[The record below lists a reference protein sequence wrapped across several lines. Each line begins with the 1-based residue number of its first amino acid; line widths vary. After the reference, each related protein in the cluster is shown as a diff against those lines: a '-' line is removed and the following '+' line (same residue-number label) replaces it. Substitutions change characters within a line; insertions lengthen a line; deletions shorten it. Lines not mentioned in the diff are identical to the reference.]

1 LALPRSAS
9 TASARRPIRPA
20 TPAGSGRP
28 RLAGL
33 AGLILALAG
42 GVALQAQD
50 GARPAARRP
59 TAAATAPG
67 HPAGPPAKAA
77 AGAPAAPVHDFDAV
91 VKGFVMENCASC
103 HGVRRQ
109 KGNLNL
115 QAYDS
120 LEKLTNDADRWE
132 LVVQKLRDGVMPPE
146 EEEPRPTPAQVAE
159 VTGYIEREIAK
170 ADAARPLDPGRVTTR
185 RLNRTEY
192 NNTIRDLLGVDLRAA
207 DEFPHDDSGY
217 GFDNIGDVL
226 STSPLLLEKQLAA
239 AEKVARTAIFGLGA
253 IKPSLVKLPML
264 NARVVESPKI
274 PEAYD
279 QSGLTLPNA
288 AHASY
293 RVPVDGEYV
302 VRLISSGRRPQ
313 GSMPVRFALWVD
325 GARVGERE
333 IDTSLGAGFDP
344 GEQELSGRRVEFR
357 LKLTAGDHWIAGSP
371 LNLYEGLP
379 TRFHGPA
386 PSTLPEPPPIAFK
399 PRPGMTAEQI
409 EFARKRFEARAA
421 EPVVIN
427 TARVGGIEIIGPY
440 GASAAPSAESRA
452 RIFVCRPEGP
462 QAAACRTQILKT
474 LARRAYRRPVTA
486 GEVAKL
492 DRLAASV
499 EADSHSF
506 DEGLTAAVQA
516 ILVSPDFLFR
526 IEHGEPK
533 LFTSRPA
540 AGASKGPATVRL
552 TQHEL
557 ATRLSYFLWAS
568 MPDAA
573 LSAAADRGT
582 LRTPAVLAAQVK
594 RMLADPRAATLGEH
608 FAGQWLQV
616 RALESASPD
625 REKFPDFDH
634 YLRLSMRKETELF
647 VDAIVREDRSIL
659 DFLDG
664 HFTFLNERL
673 ARHYGIPGVTGTEFR
688 RVQLPADS
696 VRGGVITQASVLTV
710 SSYATR
716 TSPVLRGRWLLEN
729 ILASPM
735 PDPPPDVPNLDE
747 KGVGTATSVRQQLE
761 QHRADAICA
770 SCHKRMDPLGFGLE
784 NFDAIGSWRTADG
797 KVPIDASGT
806 LPDGKTFTGPIEL
819 RAVLLAQKDAFTRA
833 ITGKLMTYALGRG
846 LERGDKRDIKQMAAH
861 VATKGYRFSSV
872 VMEIVKSPAFQL
884 KRADTPALPVEPG
897 ETRTAHG
904 GRSTDGPRTPPGQEP
919 GR

>member
-1 LALPRSAS
+1 V
-9 TASARRPIRPA
+9 RPPA
-20 TPAGSGRP
+20 TPG
-28 RLAGL
+28 
-33 AGLILALAG
+33 
-42 GVALQAQD
+42 
-50 GARPAARRP
+50 
-59 TAAATAPG
+59 
-67 HPAGPPAKAA
+67 
-77 AGAPAAPVHDFDAV
+77 HDFDGV
-91 VKGFVMENCASC
+91 VKPFVMEHCASC

-132 LVVQKLRDGVMPPE
+132 LVVQRLRDGVMPPE
-146 EEEPRPTPAQVAE
+146 EEEPRPTPAQIAE
-159 VTGYIEREIAK
+159 LTGFVEKEIAK

-192 NNTIRDLLGVDLRAA
+192 NNTVRDLLGVDLRAA

-239 AEKVARTAIFGLGA
+239 AERIARTAIFGPGA
-253 IKPSLVKLPML
+253 VKPSLVKLPML
-264 NARVVESPKI
+264 NARVVESPKVV
-274 PEAYD
+274 EAYD
-279 QSGLTLPNA
+279 ETGLTLPNA
-288 AHASY
+288 AHATY
-293 RVPVDGEYV
+293 RVPVAAEYV

-313 GSMPVRFALWVD
+313 GSMPMRFALWVD
-325 GARVGERE
+325 GARVGDRE
-333 IDTSLGAGFDP
+333 LETSLGAGFDP

-357 LKLTAGDHWIAGSP
+357 LALTAGDHWIAGSP
-371 LNLYEGLP
+371 LKLYEGLP
-379 TRFHGPA
+379 SKFGGPV
-386 PSTLPEPPPIAFK
+386 PSTLPEPPPPVFK
-399 PRPGMTAEQI
+399 PRPGMTPEQI
-409 EFARKRFEARAA
+409 EFARKRFEARAS
-421 EPVVIN
+421 EPLPVN
-427 TARVGGIEIIGPY
+427 TPRVGGIEIIGPY
-440 GASAAPSAESRA
+440 GASATPSPESRA
-452 RIFVCRPEGP
+452 RIFVCRPEGA
-462 QAAACRTQILKT
+462 QAAACRTKILRT

-486 GEVAKL
+486 DEVAKL
-492 DRLAASV
+492 DRLAATV
-499 EADSHSF
+499 EADTHSF
-506 DEGLTAAVQA
+506 EEGLTSALQA

-533 LFTSRPA
+533 LMTSRPSAA
-540 AGASKGPATVRL
+540 AGKGPATVRL

-582 LRTPAVLAAQVK
+582 LRQPAVLAAQVT
-594 RMLADPRAATLGEH
+594 RMLADPRSATLGEH

-616 RALESASPD
+616 RALESATPD
-625 REKFPDFDH
+625 REKFPAFDH
-634 YLRLSMRKETELF
+634 YLRMSMRKETELF
-647 VDAIVREDRSIL
+647 VAAIVREDRSIL

-673 ARHYGIPGVTGTEFR
+673 ARHYGIPGVSGTEFR
-688 RVQLPADS
+688 RVALPADGIRS
-696 VRGGVITQASVLTV
+696 GVITQASVLTV

-716 TSPVLRGRWLLEN
+716 TSPVLRGRWLLDN
-729 ILASPM
+729 ILAAPM
-735 PDPPPDVPNLDE
+735 PDPPPDIPNLDE

-761 QHRADAICA
+761 RHRSDAICA

-784 NFDAIGSWRTADG
+784 NFDAVGAWRTADG
-797 KVPIDASGT
+797 TVPIDASGT
-806 LPDGKTFTGPIEL
+806 LPDGKTFNGPIEL
-819 RAVLLAQKDAFTRA
+819 RAVLLSQKDAFARA

-861 VATKGYRFSSV
+861 IAAKGYRFSSV
-872 VMEIVKSPAFQL
+872 VMEIVNSPAFQL
-884 KRADTPALPVEPG
+884 RRADTPAPDPG

-904 GRSTDGPRTPPGQEP
+904 DRRVDEPRTIQEP